1 MRNTGGDARRAGRR
15 RALRAGREPHAR
27 AGRPGRHLEPQLIAK
42 VPSRASVKTASAPFS
57 IAGPSLGKTRED
69 RVANLEALLGGYFV
83 RGAQHL
89 NVNVLTRETLIEA
102 MNDPGK
108 HPDLTVRVSGYAV
121 NFNKLSV
128 EHQREVIAR
137 TFHEAV

>member
-1 MRNTGGDARRAGRR
+1 MPFAGVCKDGVSNT
-15 RALRAGREPHAR
+15 
-27 AGRPGRHLEPQLIAK
+27 
-42 VPSRASVKTASAPFS
+42 FS